1 MAVIKGV
8 LKEELENSLRMLKR
22 YRHEYKALPKGS
34 LVRKKVKNQE
44 YDYLACR
51 ENGKFALKYM
61 GQLSEKEKSVY
72 LEAKRKRREYRK
84 LIADLKDQVKFI
96 KRALHE
102 RKRRAV

>member
-1 MAVIKGV
+1 MGIIQGV

-22 YRHEYKALPKGS
+22 YRQEYKALPKGS
-34 LVRKKVKNQE
+34 LVRKKVKNKE

-61 GQLSEKEKSVY
+61 GQLSDKKKSEY
-72 LEAKRKRREYRK
+72 MEAKKKRLEYRK

-102 RKRRAV
+102 RK